1 MYQKEPQR
9 FQKGVRKNSIKQF
22 IKFKEN
28 LKNLKFKKKKAKIF
42 KKKKKSHKMKN
53 EKEHQDIINI

>member
-28 LKNLKFKKKKAKIF
+28 LKNLKLKNSDLEKFSKKKIKNLT
-42 KKKKKSHKMKN
+42 KSN
-53 EKEHQDIINI
+53 LT

>member
-28 LKNLKFKKKKAKIF
+28 LKNLKFKKEKKKQ
-42 KKKKKSHKMKN
+42 KSLKKKKSHKMKN
-53 EKEHQDIINI
+53 NEKKLK